1 MKIKQPHGDAQ
12 SDELLLK
19 ARRHYADISCAL
31 EHALTQLDQCDDKER
46 RAFSASVQTHW
57 KSFLNV
63 YEREV
68 DLEKRDREHAGIVLG
83 YAIDLEA
90 ARTEVERRL
99 ACLRGVAP
107 A

>member
-1 MKIKQPHGDAQ
+1 MKTHKPQGDAP

-31 EHALTQLDQCDDKER
+31 EQALAQLDQCDDKEK

-68 DLEKRDREHAGIVLG
+68 DLEKRDREHAGIVHG
-83 YAIDLEA
+83 YAIDLDA
-90 ARTEVERRL
+90 ARVEVGRRL
-99 ACLRGVAP
+99 ACLRRVS
-107 A
+107 